1 MGQEF
6 APAPMTANTNS
17 PPVLG
22 QNPNTY
28 YNYMNLQESQ
38 RQAQVQQNTPVDP
51 HQQQQQQQQQQ
62 PTGLASLPGVGSMAS
77 LAGITPTPPYNQHP
91 NMNPYMPQSMN
102 KGFG

>member
-1 MGQEF
+1 MGQDF
-6 APAPMTANTNS
+6 APAPMTANTKT

-28 YNYMNLQESQ
+28 YNLMGYQDSL
-38 RQAQVQQNTPVDP
+38 RQAEVQQNTPVDP
-51 HQQQQQQQQQQ
+51 QQQQQQQ
-62 PTGLASLPGVGSMAS
+62 PTGLASLPGVTSMAS

-91 NMNPYMPQSMN
+91 NMNPYMPQPL

>member
-6 APAPMTANTNS
+6 APAPMTANTKT

-28 YNYMNLQESQ
+28 YNLMGYQDSL
-38 RQAQVQQNTPVDP
+38 RQAEVQQNTPVDP
-51 HQQQQQQQQQQ
+51 QQQQQQQQQQ
-62 PTGLASLPGVGSMAS
+62 PTGLASLPGVTSVAS

>member
-6 APAPMTANTNS
+6 APAPMTANTKT

-28 YNYMNLQESQ
+28 YNLMGYQDSL

-51 HQQQQQQQQQQ
+51 QQQQQQQQ
-62 PTGLASLPGVGSMAS
+62 PTGLASLPGVTSMAS

-91 NMNPYMPQSMN
+91 NMNPYMPQPL

>member
-6 APAPMTANTNS
+6 APAPMTANTKT

-28 YNYMNLQESQ
+28 YNLMGYQNSL
-38 RQAQVQQNTPVDP
+38 RQAEVQQNTPVDP
-51 HQQQQQQQQQQ
+51 QQQQQHQQQ
-62 PTGLASLPGVGSMAS
+62 PTGLASLPGVTSVAS
-77 LAGITPTPPYNQHP
+77 LRGITPTPPDNQHP
-91 NMNPYMPQSMN
+91 NLNPYMPQSMN

>member
-1 MGQEF
+1 MGQDF
-6 APAPMTANTNS
+6 APAPMTANTKT

-28 YNYMNLQESQ
+28 YNLMGYQDSL

-51 HQQQQQQQQQQ
+51 QQQQHQQQQ
-62 PTGLASLPGVGSMAS
+62 PTGLASLPGVTSMAS

-91 NMNPYMPQSMN
+91 NMNPYMPQHL